1 MSLSSSSAGP
11 LLSQVDSS
19 FQAHEAGSAGPTF
32 RVAVSS
38 ADGKTVHQH
47 FGRTTQFLIFEV
59 AGSGIRFLERR
70 ENLPPCGTSTE
81 EDGGHDEDRMS
92 QTIDVVAD
100 CHAVVAAQ
108 IGYGAVQRLAVR
120 NIQAYIIPDFIDSA
134 LKRLA
139 GSGALKIPLR
149 ATERR
154 TVE

>member
-1 MSLSSSSAGP
+1 MSLS
-11 LLSQVDSS
+11 LSGEEPSLSKLDSS
-19 FQAHEAGSAGPTF
+19 IQVHETGSAGPTF

-59 AGSGIRFLERR
+59 AGVGVRFLERR
-70 ENLPPCGTSTE
+70 ENLPPCGTSAE

-139 GSGALKIPLR
+139 GSGALNIPLR